1 MWGDERSFKDVGGRV
16 TRASNASK
24 ANDDNKRKRKR
35 RELITSTVKF
45 IRRFG
50 RTANLLVLFKT
61 HPTQQGG
68 HDAPARRGGAAGP
81 RQERRDLGVPVAVL
95 GSQQHEPPVHPPHGE
110 PDRGG
115 QDTAEEGEEDPML
128 AHPEDQPG
136 VGPVPAVADVVG
148 EEAPRVPVVLVL
160 HEDADAPGLGD
171 ALMHVLLPDDGE
183 EEGARGIHD
192 GDVGEQPAAVVGL
205 QQLDHAEEER
215 VLGDRAHG
223 VIGYPRGRGAAHP
236 GGVREERI

>member
-1 MWGDERSFKDVGGRV
+1 MKGRV

-24 ANDDNKRKRKR
+24 ANDGNKRKKNKNRINQS
-35 RELITSTVKF
+35 ITSTVKF

-50 RTANLLVLFKT
+50 RTAELFVLFKT
-61 HPTQQGG
+61 HPTQEGG
-68 HDAPARRGGAAGP
+68 HDAARPARRGGAARP
-81 RQERRDLGVPVAVL
+81 RQERGNLGVPVAVL
-95 GSQQHEPPVHPPHGE
+95 GSQQHESTVHPPDGE

-115 QDTAEEGEEDPML
+115 EDTAEESEEDPML

-160 HEDADAPGLGD
+160 HADADTPGLG
-171 ALMHVLLPDDGE
+171 AAFMHVLLPDDGE
-183 EEGARGIHD
+183 EEGASRIHD
-192 GDVGEQPAAVVGL
+192 GDIGEQPAAVVGL

-236 GGVREERI
+236 GGVSE